1 MSLLNLGNVTGL
13 IKSLNPPAKTYV
25 LWGQI
30 LNPTFPNIVRLHI
43 YVGTAWV
50 PLDSL
55 TGSNYWLDPVLD
67 EINAPPSGAVSVSN
81 RYLVGDQPTGQFT
94 GFAGQVAT
102 WDGQNYQFRVP
113 AESAIV
119 YVEGTRRLRL
129 YGNGAWSNLGGGA
142 FQSNFTVSLSNGKT
156 FGKFTSGQQVPAA
169 GLSATEVI
177 LLAAIEAIY
186 PTYNVAGLGL
196 VQSAPVVGEVGE
208 SVNNDLT
215 ATFYQGDAGALSAI
229 RIEKDGVRLGTVG
242 NAGTLTRPDALIRT
256 LATVDYQAY
265 VTYADGPVKP
275 VPPANTPDSRP
286 PQVRNPNAPQAA
298 ETDLES
304 NGVQLTGIFPW
315 FFGSSA
321 TNGVPDV
328 YGTGTKVVASSSG
341 ALYVPAFGAGAKYL
355 WFAVPRDQ
363 GGNSQ
368 KAFTSWYRTALD
380 NGAIGGGTN
389 LFASLVVVSV
399 SSSGLG
405 ADWTQDY
412 DLYFSNYQTDATTAT
427 TLN

>member
-1 MSLLNLGNVTGL
+1 MSLINLGNVTGL
-13 IKSLNPPAKTYV
+13 IKSLNPPTKTYV

-43 YVGTAWV
+43 YQGTAWV

-67 EINAPPSGAVSVSN
+67 ELDTPPTGSVAAGS
-81 RYLVGDQPTGQFT
+81 RYLVGSQPTGQFT
-94 GFAGQVAT
+94 NFPGQVAT
-102 WDGQNYQFRVP
+102 WNGQNYQFRVP

-119 YVEGTRRLRL
+119 YVEGSKRLRL
-129 YGNGAWSNLGGGA
+129 YGNGTWSNLGGGA
-142 FQSNFTVSLSNGKT
+142 FQSNFTVSLSGGKT
-156 FGKFTSGQQVPAA
+156 FGKFTSGQQVPAKD
-169 GLSATEVI
+169 LSAEEVI

-186 PTYNVAGLGL
+186 PSYGVASLGL
-196 VQSAPVVGEVGE
+196 IQSAPVVGELGE
-208 SVNNDLT
+208 SVNDALT

-229 RIEKDGVRLGTVG
+229 RIEKDGQVLAAG
-242 NAGTLTRPDALIRT
+242 NASPLNQADALIRT

-265 VTYADGPVKP
+265 ANYAAGPIKP
-275 VPPANTPDSRP
+275 VPPANTPDDRL

-304 NGVQLTGIFPW
+304 NGVQIVGIYPW
-315 FFGSSA
+315 FYGSSA

-328 YGTGTKVVASSSG
+328 YGTGTKVIAASSGS
-341 ALYVPAFGAGAKYL
+341 LFVPAFGAGAKYL

-363 GGNSQ
+363 AGNSQ

-389 LFASLVVVSV
+389 LFASLVVVPV
-399 SSSGLG
+399 SSAGLG
-405 ADWTQDY
+405 ANWTHDY